1 LSHQNRCWRKFLSE
15 NQDKYRDMTV
25 LLRNKL
31 LGLLMLLATGHAAA
45 LTLGRVRGAAVVGQA
60 LDVSIQLQLGADDT
74 ATNLCLEADV
84 FHADARQDPGRVRV
98 SIEPTAQASV
108 VNARITSSSFI
119 DEPMVTVYLKAGCA
133 QKSSRRYVL
142 LADFPSES
150 ASPVL
155 PSVDSSANANAT
167 PNTSVSSGVSPSS
180 SSAAGPSTAVTA
192 ATSTPGNADVAK
204 PVARAQPTS
213 QAVIKPRP
221 PARPRLPKPAVAKSA
236 PPAKAAAAVAPKA
249 AIPAAAVPTT
259 APAAAA
265 ASSVAPAPP
274 VAAVSAAGQSRLKLD
289 PLMVLAERVA
299 SLESSSSAPATDG
312 TRDTQRMQ
320 SLEDSVKALVAL
332 AAKNEASLQDMRQ
345 RVQNAEADRVPV
357 QWLYGLVALVLAC
370 LATMA
375 YLWTRL
381 RAGPGLAGSKDD
393 WWRGARAVPPPPE
406 AMAQPRPDPMQEFA
420 PDAARKPVSA
430 PVALQGAGVE
440 SQLGS
445 RYSSLTGLE
454 DDPSSELDVSLVE
467 MTESNF
473 DQLMK
478 SGKSHSAIRPGPL
491 SAQLEPLPA
500 TTKMQALA
508 TRPINSEQ
516 LFDVRQQA
524 DFFVS
529 LGQTDQAVQILE
541 KQIND
546 HGETSPLIY
555 LDLLQIFHSLNLK
568 TDFRQFREDFNL
580 LFNGRVPEFAAFRN
594 EGRSLEEYPH
604 VLAHITALWSTRKAL
619 MVIEASIFRDSL
631 DDRSAPFDLAAF
643 RELLLL
649 HAIAQSFTVREEVVS
664 DLSPLR
670 ANMAP
675 ISKGARLSASGGS
688 GASPLSVSPPSS
700 APSNFTEVDIPLST
714 GGALSPGPG
723 LPSVTG
729 ILNAPTRLDAMG
741 AAGGELD
748 LELDLDL
755 SGLVALSPAE
765 KAAKAGSAKSESPDA
780 SEVSDFSKLLRAQA
794 PAGAPVQ
801 APAKVGPAKAGSAK
815 SASAQPPEF
824 LADNLL
830 DFDLSSEHAKL
841 TIVKPGKPK
850 A

>member
-1 LSHQNRCWRKFLSE
+1 
-15 NQDKYRDMTV
+15 
-25 LLRNKL
+25 
-31 LGLLMLLATGHAAA
+31 MLLAAGHAAA

-60 LDVSIQLQLGADDT
+60 LDVSIQLQLSADDS
-74 ATNLCLEADV
+74 AGNLCLEADV

-108 VNARITSSSFI
+108 VNARITSSTFL
-119 DEPMVTVYLKAGCA
+119 DEPMVTVYLKAGCT

-155 PSVDSSANANAT
+155 PSVEPSGNTTTNNTNANANA
-167 PNTSVSSGVSPSS
+167 NANNNSGVSGSGV
-180 SSAAGPSTAVTA
+180 AAAASGTAVTTP
-192 ATSTPGNADVAK
+192 TSTPGNAEVVK
-204 PVARAQPTS
+204 PVLRGQPAS
-213 QAVIKPRP
+213 QAAIKPRP
-221 PARPRLPKPAVAKSA
+221 PLRPRLPKPPKPVVAKSES
-236 PPAKAAAAVAPKA
+236 PAKAVAAVAPKT
-249 AIPAAAVPTT
+249 AIPAAAVPTAAT
-259 APAAAA
+259 PAAAA
-265 ASSVAPAPP
+265 SVAPAP
-274 VAAVSAAGQSRLKLD
+274 AVVPAPAPALGQSRLKLD
-289 PLMVLAERVA
+289 PLTVLAERVA

-312 TRDTQRMQ
+312 TRESQRMQ

-332 AAKNEASLQDMRQ
+332 AAKNEASLQDMRM
-345 RVQNAEADRVPV
+345 RVQKAEADRVPV
-357 QWLYGLVALVLAC
+357 QWLYGLIALVLAC

-381 RAGPGLAGSKDD
+381 RAGPGVAGVKDD
-393 WWRGARAVPPPPE
+393 WWRGARAAPPPPPE
-406 AMAQPRPDPMQEFA
+406 AMAQPAPDVAAQFA

-440 SQLGS
+440 SQIGS

-454 DDPSSELDVSLVE
+454 DDPASELDVSLVE

-478 SGKSHSAIRPGPL
+478 SGKSHSAIRTGPL
-491 SAQLEPLPA
+491 SAQLDPMPA

-508 TRPINSEQ
+508 MRPINSEQ

-649 HAIAQSFTVREEVVS
+649 HAIAQSFTVREEVAS

-675 ISKGARLSASGGS
+675 ISKGARLSASGNGS
-688 GASPLSVSPPSS
+688 GASPLSIFAPPS

-714 GGALSPGPG
+714 GGALAPAPG

-729 ILNAPTRLDAMG
+729 VLNAPTRLDTMG
-741 AAGGELD
+741 SAGRELD
-748 LELDLDL
+748 VELDLDL
-755 SGLVALSPAE
+755 SGLVVLSPAE
-765 KAAKAGSAKSESPDA
+765 KAAKAGAAKSDSPDA

-794 PAGAPVQ
+794 PAS
-801 APAKVGPAKAGSAK
+801 APAQVPAKADPAK
-815 SASAQPPEF
+815 SVPAKPTDF

-830 DFDLSSEHAKL
+830 DFDLSSEHANL